1 MQLTLLL
8 KAALAAGMTALLP
21 FAAVHAKEKV
31 TYAYQLDPTF
41 DAAVWAIKNGKIKSD
56 TIDIELTSLTIPALI
71 QATLTK
77 QYDVIQS
84 DTIAV
89 PRSAGRGLNLVIMS
103 TAIRYSPKGVG
114 HNIYVRAD
122 SPYQSMLDLKG
133 KRIGVPS
140 VGSAGFHILRMWLE
154 EQYKVNA
161 DPAGGDYQFV
171 ETPPSGLI
179 TGLEAGRFEAGTML
193 YSQAYKAR
201 EDKTYRAVA
210 VPARG
215 MFELWN
221 VQMIPSVNVSYPEKL
236 AARPETFKEFN
247 KVLRASVE
255 YLLANPNEVFGA
267 VAAESKMSTDF
278 FKIVFSDFAEIP
290 ANITDGDI
298 KAIDKLWE
306 LAAKRGLLQSKPD
319 VRAFIS
325 PDAVR
330 S

>member
-1 MQLTLLL
+1 MQLTSLL
-8 KAALAAGMTALLP
+8 KAALALGMTALLP
-21 FAAVHAKEKV
+21 FAVADAKEKV

-41 DAAVWAIKNGKIKSD
+41 DAAVWAIKNGKVKSD
-56 TIDIELTSLTIPALI
+56 KIDVELTSLTIPALI

-89 PRSAGRGLNLVIMS
+89 PRSAARGLNLVIMS

-140 VGSAGFHILRMWLE
+140 VGSAGFHMLRMWLE

-215 MFELWN
+215 MFELWG
-221 VQMIPSVNVSYPEKL
+221 VQMIPSVNVSYPEKI
-236 AARPETFKEFN
+236 AARPEPFKEFN

-255 YLLANPNEVFGA
+255 YLLANPDEVFGA
-267 VAAESKMSTDF
+267 IAAESKMSPDF

-298 KAIDKLWE
+298 KAIDKLWQ
-306 LAAKRGLLQSKPD
+306 LAVQRGLLQSKPD
-319 VRAFIS
+319 VKAFIS

>member
-1 MQLTLLL
+1 
-8 KAALAAGMTALLP
+8 
-21 FAAVHAKEKV
+21 
-31 TYAYQLDPTF
+31 
-41 DAAVWAIKNGKIKSD
+41 
-56 TIDIELTSLTIPALI
+56 
-71 QATLTK
+71 
-77 QYDVIQS
+77 
-84 DTIAV
+84 
-89 PRSAGRGLNLVIMS
+89 
-103 TAIRYSPKGVG
+103 
-114 HNIYVRAD
+114 
-122 SPYQSMLDLKG
+122 
-133 KRIGVPS
+133 
-140 VGSAGFHILRMWLE
+140 
-154 EQYKVNA
+154 
-161 DPAGGDYQFV
+161 
-171 ETPPSGLI
+171 
-179 TGLEAGRFEAGTML
+179 ML